1 MKKRT
6 VKRKPI
12 TRKRRRISGGTSI
25 AGRRKRYTRK
35 KGMLNGPAGDLLGL
49 ALGGVLTGLV
59 DKPLSGIGPLKDEKI
74 RSAAKAA
81 LGYFLAQRPG
91 MIGNIGKGMIA
102 VSAMQLAKSLS
113 PGALGESIP
122 SLIGDNMSIDVPSL
136 ISGDEMGAYEADE
149 IGAYEADEIGDEFG
163 EDEDEDLSGDEDEDD
178 LSGDEDEDEFSGEFG
193 DEFGQLG
200 I

>member
-12 TRKRRRISGGTSI
+12 TRKRRRLNGNTSI

-35 KGMLNGPAGDLLGL
+35 RGMLNGPAGDLLGL

-81 LGYFLAQRPG
+81 LGYFLSQRPG

-122 SLIGDNMSIDVPSL
+122 SLISDNMSIDVPSL

-163 EDEDEDLSGDEDEDD
+163 EDEDDLSGDDDEDLSGDD
-178 LSGDEDEDEFSGEFG
+178 DEFSGEFG

>member
-6 VKRKPI
+6 VKRKPV
-12 TRKRRRISGGTSI
+12 TRKRRRLSGTSSL

-35 KGMLNGPAGDLLGL
+35 RGMLSGATGDLLGL

-81 LGYFLAQRPG
+81 LGYFLSQRPG

-113 PGALGESIP
+113 PGTLGESIP
-122 SLIGDNMSIDVPSL
+122 SLISDNMSIDVPSL
-136 ISGDEMGAYEADE
+136 IGDEMGAYEADE

-163 EDEDEDLSGDEDEDD
+163 EDDDD
-178 LSGDEDEDEFSGEFG
+178 LSGDDDDDLSGDDDDLSGDDGEFG